1 MEAIIDIQ
9 NLSYAYPD
17 GKLALDGINLRL
29 FPGEKVALVG
39 ANGAGKTTLL
49 YHVNG
54 IFTGTGSIRVDNLD
68 MNKTNLGKIRA
79 LVGVVFQNPDDQ
91 LFSSTVYED
100 VAFGP
105 IYQGLDKASV
115 RERVTQALQS
125 VSMEDYSSRTPYH
138 LSTGEK
144 KKIAIATVLSMQP
157 KILVLDEPTAGLD
170 PRARR
175 ELIEL
180 LQQRPQTMLIA
191 THNMDLARRLTSR
204 TVLMNEGKIAAEG
217 PTHAIL
223 ENEALLSANG
233 LV

>member
-1 MEAIIDIQ
+1 
-9 NLSYAYPD
+9 
-17 GKLALDGINLRL
+17 
-29 FPGEKVALVG
+29 
-39 ANGAGKTTLL
+39 
-49 YHVNG
+49 
-54 IFTGTGSIRVDNLD
+54 
-68 MNKTNLGKIRA
+68 
-79 LVGVVFQNPDDQ
+79 
-91 LFSSTVYED
+91 
-100 VAFGP
+100 
-105 IYQGLDKASV
+105 
-115 RERVTQALQS
+115 
-125 VSMEDYSSRTPYH
+125 MEDYSSRTPYH

-175 ELIEL
+175 
-180 LQQRPQTMLIA
+180 A

>member
-54 IFTGTGSIRVDNLD
+54 IFTGTGSIRVDKLD
-68 MNKTNLGKIRA
+68 MNKTNLGNIRA
-79 LVGVVFQNPDDQ
+79 LVGLVFQNPDDQ

-217 PTHAIL
+217 PTPAIL
-223 ENEALLSANG
+223 DNEALLSANG